1 MGNVFRKLGAAA
13 LALACVLLPAAAMAQ
28 TAATGNIEGVIT
40 DATGAV
46 IPGAT
51 IVVRN
56 METNLTRELTS
67 DEAGRYRA
75 TALQPGLYE
84 VTVTLAGFEATPM
97 TNIQVQVGQ
106 TAPVDIKMRPAGV
119 TEDVVVTG
127 ETPLIDT
134 RRTDVSN
141 VIGETEIANLPINGR
156 RWDNFVLLGPAVTND
171 GNFGLVSYR
180 GISGLYNNN
189 TVDGADN
196 NQAFFSEAR
205 GRTRVSYTI
214 SQSAIREFQVGIS
227 NFSAEFGRAA
237 GGTVNAVTRSGT
249 NQSRGEAFYFLRD
262 DKFTASDPFH
272 PIDTR
277 TGEKLPRPDER
288 RHQFGLSTGGPLRR
302 DRIFYFVNFDQ
313 QIRDFPYLV
322 RTSSPA
328 FLNDDGTAPSNCT
341 APGCAATAAYFNS
354 LRGFFPRE
362 GNNKILLGKVDWALS
377 SKNNLSV
384 QYNLHRWDSPSGV
397 QTQPV
402 ITVAESANGRDIV
415 KTDFGL
421 VTLNTVLSQRWL
433 NELRVQVGR
442 DFEAQEP
449 NAEGPS
455 TTISGGIGFGMPNFL
470 PRPKYPDEKRFQFIE
485 NITWYS
491 GAHNIKAGVDIN
503 YVRENLVNLFQ
514 GGGVYSYNN
523 LNALAQDCPV
533 GAAGCT
539 PVLTGAT
546 SDRRHYSS
554 YTQAFDLRGAGFA
567 GDIFFATTDYNAF
580 VQDTWRVNNK
590 LTLNLGLRY
599 EYQKFPQPGETEV
612 RGVSFTGNPAYPATT
627 RFPQDKN
634 NFGPRLGFTYD
645 LDGSHT
651 TVVRGGWGIYY
662 GRSSNSVIS
671 SALTNNAVTF
681 ATYSFGPTSAGAPQY
696 PNVFAAPPSGTG
708 AVPSIQYLVPDLE
721 RPQIYMS
728 EVTVDRVIGRD
739 ITLSASYL
747 NSEGRNLPTFPDTNL
762 PTPAATVEYFLDGQ
776 NKGTFPFYRGSRP
789 DTRIS
794 NAIAVADIVE
804 SSYHALVLQA
814 NKRFSRGLL
823 FNVNYTLA
831 KSEDTG
837 QNSTTFISNF
847 STLYDPQNVE
857 LEKGPSAFDR
867 RHRFV
872 ASFHYAPDFLFGVQ
886 VGGTG
891 TFESGLPLT
900 STISGGVSTAT
911 GATTTFTTNGSGAS
925 NRVPFETRN
934 GFRRQGRKTFDVRL
948 SKRFDLGG
956 RRQIVALW
964 EAFNVFNIVNYTGF
978 STSKYSVVNSSF
990 DAARNVATVNL
1001 REIVDAQGQPDFG
1014 RPITAS
1020 NTLFGPRDMQL
1031 GIKFIW

>member
-1 MGNVFRKLGAAA
+1 MNIALRHLGALA
-13 LALACVLLPAAAMAQ
+13 LALACALLPTPVPAQ
-28 TAATGNIEGVIT
+28 TAATGNVEGVVT
-40 DATGAV
+40 DTSGAV
-46 IPGAT
+46 VPGAT
-51 IVVRN
+51 VVVRN
-56 METNLTRELTS
+56 METNLTRELTT

-106 TAPVDIKMRPAGV
+106 TAPVDVKMRPAGV

-141 VIGETEIANLPINGR
+141 VIGETEISNLPINGR

-249 NQSRGEAFYFLRD
+249 NQTRGEAFYFLRD
-262 DKFTASDPFH
+262 DKFTAADPTYPEDPNNPGH
-272 PIDTR
+272 
-277 TGEKLPRPDER
+277 KLPRPDER
-288 RHQFGLSTGGPLRR
+288 RQQFGISTGGPIKR

-313 QIRDFPYLV
+313 QLRDFPYLV
-322 RTSSPA
+322 KTGQPTFLTTDGRAPA
-328 FLNDDGTAPSNCT
+328 NCT
-341 APGCAATAAYFNS
+341 APGCAATAAFINS

-362 GNNKILLGKVDWALS
+362 GDNKIILGKVDWALS
-377 SKNNLSV
+377 SKNNLSM
-384 QYNLHRWDSPSGV
+384 QYNGHRWDSPNGI

-402 ITVAESANGRDIV
+402 LSGSSSQSANGKDIV

-421 VTLNTVLSQRWL
+421 VTLNTVISQRWL
-433 NELRVQVGR
+433 NEARVQVGR
-442 DFEAQEP
+442 DFEAQIP
-449 NAEGPS
+449 NSSGPS
-455 TTISGGIGFGMPNFL
+455 TTFSSSAGINFGMPNFL
-470 PRPKYPDEKRFQFIE
+470 PRPKYPDERRYQFID
-485 NITWYS
+485 NVTWYT
-491 GAHNIKAGVDIN
+491 GAHNVKMGVDIN
-503 YVRENLVNLFQ
+503 YVREDLVNLFQ
-514 GGGVYSYNN
+514 GGGVYNYSN
-523 LNALAQDCPV
+523 LNNLAQDCP
-533 GAAGCT
+533 AEATGCV

-546 SDRRHYSS
+546 NDRRHYSTF
-554 YTQAFDLRGAGFA
+554 TQAFDLRGAGFA
-567 GDIFFATTDYNAF
+567 GDIFFTTTDYNAF
-580 VQDTWRVNNK
+580 VQDTWRVSNK
-590 LTLNLGLRY
+590 LTLNLGVRY
-599 EYQKFPQPGETEV
+599 EYQKFPQPGDTEV
-612 RGVSFTGNPAYPATT
+612 RGVTFTGNPNYPATQ
-627 RFPQDKN
+627 RFAQDTN
-634 NFGPRLGFTYD
+634 NFGPRVGVIYD
-645 LDGSHT
+645 IDGDHR
-651 TVVRGGWGIYY
+651 TVVRGGWGMYY

-681 ATYSFGPTSAGAPQY
+681 ATYSFTPSSPGSPQY
-696 PNVFAAPPSGTG
+696 PNVFSAPPSGTG
-708 AVPSIQYLVPDLE
+708 TPPSIQYLSPDLQ

-728 EVTVDRVIGRD
+728 EVTVDRAIGRD

-747 NSEGRNLPTFPDTNL
+747 NSEGRHLPTFPDTNL
-762 PTPAATVEYFLDGQ
+762 PDPTATVEYFVAGESR
-776 NKGTFPFYRGSRP
+776 GVFPFYRGSRP
-789 DTRIS
+789 DTRIG
-794 NAIAVADIVE
+794 NAIMVADIVE

-823 FNVNYTLA
+823 FNVNYTLS

-847 STLYDPQNVE
+847 STLYDPKNIE
-857 LEKGPSAFDR
+857 LEEGPSAFDR
-867 RHRFV
+867 RHRLV
-872 ASFHYAPDFLFGVQ
+872 ASFHYAPDFLFGIQ

-900 STISGGVSTAT
+900 ASISGGVGSST
-911 GATTTFTTNGSGAS
+911 GATSTATTNGSGAS
-925 NRVPFETRN
+925 NRSPFDTRN
-934 GFRRQGRKTFDVRL
+934 GFRREGRNTFDLRL
-948 SKRFDLGG
+948 SKRFNLGG

-964 EAFNVFNIVNYTGF
+964 EAFNLFNITNYTGF
-978 STSKYSVVNSSF
+978 SSTKYRVANSSYN
-990 DAARNVATVNL
+990 AATNRVTVNL
-1001 REIVDAQGQPDFG
+1001 NEEPDFG
-1014 RPITAS
+1014 LPTTAS

-1031 GIKFIW
+1031 GIRFVW